1 MKVRNILS
9 VAGFAFVGGILRYLL
24 TIVTPGLGVLLANW
38 LGCLLLSF
46 LTYYVIERDLL
57 AGWLNLGLGTGL
69 IGAFTTFSSFTTT
82 TIQLG
87 QNNWRFAV
95 VYGLASLV
103 GGFVLALMGYW
114 LAKQLVKRTV
124 EHHD

>member
-1 MKVRNILS
+1 MKVKNILS
-9 VAGFAFVGGILRYLL
+9 VAGFAFIGGILRYLL
-24 TIVTPGLGVLLANW
+24 TIITPGMGVLLANW

-46 LTYYVIERDLL
+46 LTYYVIERDLI

-87 QNNWRFAV
+87 NNEWRFAL
-95 VYGLASLV
+95 VYGLASLI
-103 GGFVLALMGYW
+103 GGFVLALIGYW
-114 LAKQLVKRTV
+114 LAKRLVELE

>member
-1 MKVRNILS
+1 MKTKNILS
-9 VAGFAFVGGILRYLL
+9 VAGFAFVGGILRYFL
-24 TIVTPGLGVLLANW
+24 TIVTPGMGILLANW
-38 LGCLLLSF
+38 LGCFLLSF

-87 QNNWRFAV
+87 QQDGRFAI
-95 VYGLASLV
+95 VYGLASLI
-103 GGFVLALMGYW
+103 GGLVLALTGYW
-114 LAKQLVKRTV
+114 LAKRIVEME

>member
-1 MKVRNILS
+1 MKVKNILS
-9 VAGFAFVGGILRYLL
+9 VAGFAFIGGILRYLL
-24 TIVTPGLGVLLANW
+24 TIIASEMGVLLANW

-46 LTYYVIERDLL
+46 LTYYVIERDLI

-87 QNNWRFAV
+87 NNEWRFAL
-95 VYGLASLV
+95 VYGLASLI

-114 LAKQLVKRTV
+114 LAKRLVEME

>member
-1 MKVRNILS
+1 MKVKNILS
-9 VAGFAFVGGILRYLL
+9 VAGFAFIGGILRYLL
-24 TIVTPGLGVLLANW
+24 TIIAPGMGVLLANW

-46 LTYYVIERDLL
+46 LTYYVIERDLI

-87 QNNWRFAV
+87 NNEWRFAL
-95 VYGLASLV
+95 VYGLASLI

-114 LAKQLVKRTV
+114 LAKRLVEME

>member
-1 MKVRNILS
+1 MKVKNILS
-9 VAGFAFVGGILRYLL
+9 VAGFAFIGGILRYLL
-24 TIVTPGLGVLLANW
+24 TIIAPGMGVLLANW
-38 LGCLLLSF
+38 LGCLLLPF
-46 LTYYVIERDLL
+46 LTYYVIERDLI

-87 QNNWRFAV
+87 NNEWRFAL
-95 VYGLASLV
+95 VYGLASLI

-114 LAKQLVKRTV
+114 LAKRLVEME